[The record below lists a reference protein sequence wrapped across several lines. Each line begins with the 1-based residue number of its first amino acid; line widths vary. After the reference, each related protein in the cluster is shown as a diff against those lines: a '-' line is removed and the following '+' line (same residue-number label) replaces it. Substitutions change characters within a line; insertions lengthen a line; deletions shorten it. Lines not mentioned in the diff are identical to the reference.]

1 MSIRETPSVFM
12 ENVRI
17 VHTDSGKPIVSGIS
31 FALDRGRCL
40 GIVGES
46 GSGKTL
52 VCRALLGLL
61 PPALHA
67 EGMIRFEGIDVPGL
81 SSAEARHLRGTGM
94 GAILQQAM
102 TAFDPLYTIG
112 AQITEILREKMR
124 LTKAEADQRARA
136 SLQKVNL
143 PESMMKSY
151 PHQLSGGML
160 QRCMIAVTLG
170 LRSRLVV
177 ADEPVTALDARNQH
191 DVLQRFRQLREE
203 HQATL
208 IFVSHDLGAVQMLAD
223 SVLVMCRGRCVE
235 AGDAHAVFN
244 SPRHPYTQYLVSTR
258 LALTRGFHR
267 MLGGHHA
274 RA

>member
-1 MSIRETPSVFM
+1 M

-52 VCRALLGLL
+52 VCRALLG
-61 PPALHA
+61 
-67 EGMIRFEGIDVPGL
+67 
-81 SSAEARHLRGTGM
+81 
-94 GAILQQAM
+94 
-102 TAFDPLYTIG
+102 
-112 AQITEILREKMR
+112 
-124 LTKAEADQRARA
+124 
-136 SLQKVNL
+136 
-143 PESMMKSY
+143 
-151 PHQLSGGML
+151 
-160 QRCMIAVTLG
+160 
-170 LRSRLVV
+170 
-177 ADEPVTALDARNQH
+177 DEPVTALDARNQH